1 MDNDIEFQISETE
14 KLIKLKKL
22 LGKDAS
28 FEKSMVKAW
37 KEWLRREQRRDGA
50 EAH

>member
-14 KLIKLKKL
+14 KIIEIKKQC
-22 LGKDAS
+22 GKDAS
-28 FEKSMVKAW
+28 FEKTLVKSW
-37 KEWLRREQRRDGA
+37 KEWLRREQRRDRS

>member
-14 KLIKLKKL
+14 KIIEIKKQC
-22 LGKDAS
+22 GKDAS
-28 FEKSMVKAW
+28 FEKSLVKAW
-37 KEWLRREQRRDGA
+37 KEWLRREQHKDIT

>member
-14 KLIKLKKL
+14 KIIEIKEQC
-22 LGKDAS
+22 GEDAS

-37 KEWLRREQRRDGA
+37 KEWLRREQRRDRS
-50 EAH
+50 EKH